1 MRKSFAKLYRFYLTL
16 HEKMMQSNAKSVVIV
31 FIGNVGAGK
40 TTHIYALSKALNKL
54 GYSIHVTTLKTIFP
68 FTQLTSP
75 FAKHNI
81 SLLRIAVS
89 LDLVFNDAR
98 LPILALIKTVVWP
111 LLRKRQIVLL
121 DEHLPGSLVDYV
133 YNGIVYGIIPVSL
146 IASRI
151 LIRLFALLNLLH
163 FNIVYLYCNKEI
175 LPKRWI
181 KRGTLPEKKL
191 YLIIQDSVFTKFTK
205 RWNNVLMINSE
216 KEFILNHRIIR
227 DFVID
232 ILRKRIKPN
241 LRSE

>member
-1 MRKSFAKLYRFYLTL
+1 M
-16 HEKMMQSNAKSVVIV
+16 
-31 FIGNVGAGK
+31 
-40 TTHIYALSKALNKL
+40 
-54 GYSIHVTTLKTIFP
+54 
-68 FTQLTSP
+68 
-75 FAKHNI
+75 
-81 SLLRIAVS
+81 
-89 LDLVFNDAR
+89 
-98 LPILALIKTVVWP
+98 
-111 LLRKRQIVLL
+111 VLL

-181 KRGTLPEKKL
+181 KRGTPPEKKL
-191 YLIIQDSVFTKFTK
+191 YLIIQDFVFTKFTK

-227 DFVID
+227 NFVID